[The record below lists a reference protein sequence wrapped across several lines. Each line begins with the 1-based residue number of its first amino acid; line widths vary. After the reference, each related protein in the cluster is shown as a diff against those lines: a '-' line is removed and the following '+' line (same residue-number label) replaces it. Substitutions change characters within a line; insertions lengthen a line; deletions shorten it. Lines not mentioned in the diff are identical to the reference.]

1 MTPPS
6 SNPSAALARPAEIPV
21 VGYVR
26 SSKDLHDVSCEAQ
39 AEQLLKAI
47 QPGERFVSLS
57 NAPRGIFEDKALS
70 STRDDLPGLLALL
83 DAAKQD
89 PLPFRRVYVLD
100 TSRVARD
107 TLQAQSLKFYLRK
120 KRGIEL
126 VFLHLPQTGS
136 YMDEAIE
143 KMMEVWDELHSRMSK
158 AKGVEGQKQNVR
170 RGYRAGGEA
179 PYGYRRRV
187 VVIGQTGAAS
197 RSPRASTS
205 RTLRPHRSC
214 RSTSAGAPAENR
226 AAAFS
231 TTSSV
236 ARSPHR
242 AGKLGGRPR
251 RSGASRTTS
260 TRTSVTSCTDE

>member
-1 MTPPS
+1 LS
-6 SNPSAALARPAEIPV
+6 GRHRSCHGV
-21 VGYVR
+21 VGEWYR
-26 SSKDLHDVSCEAQ
+26 FAEPEPQ
-39 AEQLLKAI
+39 AEQIRRSL
-47 QPGERFVSLS
+47 QPTERLVSLPA
-57 NAPRGIFEDKALS
+57 APLGIFEDKALS

-143 KMMEVWDELHSRMSK
+143 KMMEVWDELHSGMSK

-179 PYGYRRRV
+179 PSGYRRRV
-187 VVIGQTGAAS
+187 VVIGQH
-197 RSPRASTS
+197 RSGQPITKSVNEPDPETAPVVQEYFRRRAS
-205 RTLRPHRSC
+205 
-214 RSTSAGAPAENR
+214 GA
-226 AAAFS
+226 
-231 TTSSV
+231 TSSV
-236 ARSPHR
+236 ARFPHP
-242 AGKLGGRPR
+242 AGELGGRPR
-251 RSGASRTTS
+251 RPGASRKTS
-260 TRTSVTSCTDE
+260 SRTWATSCTDG